1 MKVQQQGANVVG
13 IQGLNSVLVVAEL
26 KRQKN
31 EDTEAIGLQ
40 KIYKV
45 SDSIYIAVS
54 GLIGDA
60 ETIVDKARIETTNHW
75 FSYDE
80 EISAKALTDL
90 LSEHFLEFGEMLEDD
105 DNDRP
110 KNS

>member
-1 MKVQQQGANVVG
+1 MQGANVLA
-13 IQGLNSVLVVAEL
+13 IQSANSVFVVAEL

-80 EISAKALTDL
+80 EITVKALTDL
-90 LSEHFLEFGEMLEDD
+90 LSEHFLEFGEMLEEDD
-105 DNDRP
+105 EDAPPR
-110 KNS
+110 NSR